1 MKIDIFNTEKVN
13 LMKKALETYQK
24 QNKAIAQN
32 VANASN
38 PDYQRTNTDFSNVLK
53 SVSLQA
59 KLKVTNEKHISFSNF
74 EGKGVDSE
82 KKEGEVDITKEMA
95 ELAENQIR
103 YDFVSHVLGRTYR
116 KIQTSITGKI
126 R

>member
-1 MKIDIFNTEKVN
+1 MKINIFNTEKVN
-13 LMKKALETYQK
+13 LMKKALGTYQK

-38 PDYQRTNTDFSNVLK
+38 PDYQRTNTDFSKVLK
-53 SVSLQA
+53 SVSSQA
-59 KLKVTNEKHISFSNF
+59 NLKVTNEKHISFSNF
-74 EGKGVDSE
+74 GGEGTDPE
-82 KKEGEVDITKEMA
+82 KKGGTVDITREMA

-103 YDFVSHVLGRTYR
+103 NDFVSQVLGRTYR
-116 KIQTSITGKI
+116 SIQTSITGKI

>member
-13 LMKKALETYQK
+13 LMKKALGAYQK
-24 QNKAIAQN
+24 QNRAIAQN

-38 PDYQRTNTDFSNVLK
+38 PDYQRTSTDFSNVLK
-53 SVSLQA
+53 SVSSQA
-59 KLKVTNEKHISFSNF
+59 NLKVTNEKHISFSKF
-74 EGKGVDSE
+74 GGEGTDPA
-82 KKEGEVDITKEMA
+82 KKEGTVDITREMA

-103 YDFVSHVLGRTYR
+103 YDFVSQVLGRRYR
-116 KIQTSITGKI
+116 SIQTSITGKI